1 MSSGSGLT
9 QIFWDKMVKQA
20 QAIVDLRKETGV
32 WTGSIQPHSE
42 YAERPVEWIVE
53 KLGIPIKTLRWS
65 LNDGYPD
72 HKWDGDKD
80 PIILILEALARGEDV
95 GVESATGVGKTFIAA
110 AIVLW
115 FLACFENSLVITAA
129 PKEDQ
134 LLLHVWK
141 EIGNL
146 WEPFEKL
153 FPQAELI
160 TGKIRM
166 KPMDAGKEK
175 WAATA
180 FVCGVGADEESATKA
195 QGFHAQHM
203 LWITEETPG
212 VHRAIMNAI
221 AHTRTDDHNLHLAL
235 GNPNHRQ
242 DELHRFCENKWVKHI
257 RISAFDHPNIVSK
270 RSIIPGAIGPR
281 RLGERIEEYGEGARL
296 YQSRIRGISPAESED
311 ALIKWEWCVAAAER
325 YNDQSFRVGTAALG
339 VDVANSEDGDKG
351 AIARWDGA
359 CCTEVEDFK
368 CPDANL
374 LGSRVVAEMI
384 DRGIDQRQ
392 VGIDSVGVGAG
403 TVNECKR
410 LGKKVRQIS
419 SATKAIPR
427 LDTDLMWAETNEE
440 STTGR
445 FESRGPRVVE
455 VERFDN
461 LRSQVWWWMRE
472 DLRKGT
478 CALPDDKELFQ
489 DLTTPTFKT
498 DNGIIRVEKKEETV
512 KLLKRSP
519 NKGDACCYGNWV
531 RARRPL
537 SNLDPDITTIDEFKS
552 TPNHDFGLERMLAER
567 QKERDDEE
575 RKFQRRLKRWTRSL
589 EKRA

>member
-1 MSSGSGLT
+1 MSGGSGLT
-9 QIFWDKMVKQA
+9 QVIWDKFLKQA
-20 QAIVDLRKETGV
+20 EAIVDLRKEMGI
-32 WTGSIQPHSE
+32 WTSSVQPHKE
-42 YAERPVEWIVE
+42 YQERPVEWITE
-53 KLGIPIKTLRWS
+53 KLGVPLETLKWS
-65 LNDGYPD
+65 LNEGYPD

-80 PIILILEALARGEDV
+80 PIILLLEALARGEDV

-110 AIVLW
+110 CVVLW
-115 FLACFENSLVITAA
+115 FLACFEDSIVITAA

-146 WEPFEKL
+146 WEPFQKH
-153 FPQAELI
+153 FPQAELL

-166 KPMDAGKEK
+166 KPMAAKREK

-180 FVCGVGADEESATKA
+180 FVCGIGADEESAAKA
-195 QGFHAQHM
+195 QGFHGKHM

-212 VHRAIMNAI
+212 IHRALMNAI
-221 AHTRTDDHNLHLAL
+221 TGTRTADHNPHLAL

-242 DELHRFCENKWVKHI
+242 DQLHRFCEKPEVTHI
-257 RISAFDHPNIVSK
+257 RISAYDHPNIVAGTDVVE
-270 RSIIPGAIGPR
+270 GAIGPR
-281 RLGERIEEYGEGARL
+281 RLKERIREYGKGSRL
-296 YQSRIRGISPAESED
+296 YLSRIKGISPAEAED

-325 YNDQSFRVGTAALG
+325 WKDQSFRVGTAALG

-359 CCTEVEDFK
+359 CCTEVEDFT
-368 CPDANL
+368 CPDANE
-374 LGSRVVAEMI
+374 LGTRVVNEMN

-403 TVNECKR
+403 TVNEAKR

-427 LDTDLMWAETNEE
+427 LDTDLMWAETNDPDAP
-440 STTGR
+440 SG
-445 FESRGPRVVE
+445 FEQRGPRVVE

-478 CALPDDKELFQ
+478 CALPYDEELFQ
-489 DLTTPTFKT
+489 DLTTPSVRYDK
-498 DNGIIRVEKKEETV
+498 GVIRVESKDEM
-512 KLLKRSP
+512 LKRLRRSP

-537 SNLDPDITTIDEFKS
+537 SNVDPGIEHNKEFED
-552 TPNHDFGLERMLAER
+552 TPNHDFGLERMLAR
-567 QKERDDEE
+567 RMKDEKHKNRLYE
-575 RKFQRRLKRWTRSL
+575 RRLKKFFSQQGAGR
-589 EKRA
+589 